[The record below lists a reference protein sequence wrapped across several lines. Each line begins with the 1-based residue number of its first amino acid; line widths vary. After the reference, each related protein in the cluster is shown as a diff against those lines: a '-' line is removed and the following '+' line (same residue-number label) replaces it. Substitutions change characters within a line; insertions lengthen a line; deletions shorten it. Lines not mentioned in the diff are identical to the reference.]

1 MATPMDANG
10 KPIPQPT
17 TTNSP
22 SPTNPP
28 RPPLMP
34 EGPIPGENFTSDT
47 KNYAWHRPPEI
58 TDMDT
63 AIEASVKQLSSQTG
77 AYGVLNSLAGG
88 LTVVKAAELFVMS
101 GVSKGKWT
109 PDFAILLAGP
119 VAKMIEI
126 MAKDAGIDF
135 KMGLDDVSPPTI
147 SFYKEKA
154 KGNKTSVTEEVAAGA
169 GEALTEQSG
178 SISAPKAKT
187 GFMGASPDEEI

>member
-1 MATPMDANG
+1 MALAPLTPPD
-10 KPIPQPT
+10 QPT

-28 RPPLMP
+28 RPMPMP
-34 EGPIPGENFTSDT
+34 EGPVPGENFTSDT

-63 AIEASVKQLSSQTG
+63 AIEASIKQLSSKTG
-77 AYGVLNSLAGG
+77 TYGVLNMILSG
-88 LTVVKAAELFVMS
+88 LPVVKAAELFVMS

-126 MAKDAGIDF
+126 MAKDAEIEYNMGIDE
-135 KMGLDDVSPPTI
+135 VSPPTI
-147 SFYKEKA
+147 AFYKEQSKKKISQEQA
-154 KGNKTSVTEEVAAGA
+154 SSA
-169 GEALTEQSG
+169 GEALMEQSE
-178 SISAPKAKT
+178 SIAPPTEKPKT
-187 GFMGASPDEEI
+187 GFMSSEI

>member
-1 MATPMDANG
+1 MALAPMTPPD
-10 KPIPQPT
+10 QPT

-28 RPPLMP
+28 RPQLNP

-58 TDMDT
+58 TDMDQ
-63 AIEASVKQLSSQTG
+63 AIEASVKQLASKTG
-77 AYGVLNSLAGG
+77 AYGVLNSLLGG

-126 MAKDAGIDF
+126 MAKDAEIDYKMGID
-135 KMGLDDVSPPTI
+135 DISPPTI
-147 SFYKEKA
+147 SFYKA
-154 KGNKTSVTEEVAAGA
+154 KSKDGQTSVSQEDATNA
-169 GEALTEQSG
+169 GEALTEQSDT
-178 SISAPKAKT
+178 INAPKAKT
-187 GFMGASPDEEI
+187 GFMGGMDE

>member
-1 MATPMDANG
+1 MAIDTAMDPNG

-28 RPPLMP
+28 RPQLQP

-63 AIEASVKQLSSQTG
+63 AIEASIKQLSSKTG
-77 AYGVLNSLAGG
+77 AYGVLNSLLGG

-126 MAKDAGIDF
+126 MAKDAEIKYNMGID
-135 KMGLDDVSPPTI
+135 DISPPTI
-147 SFYKEKA
+147 SFYNAQKK
-154 KGNKTSVTEEVAAGA
+154 SVSQEQATGA
-169 GEALTEQSG
+169 GEALAEQSDT
-178 SISAPKAKT
+178 INAPKPKT
-187 GFMGASPDEEI
+187 GFMGGMDEME